1 MYALLWAEH
10 GDTGVASREKMLQ
23 GYNSLCPYN
32 KSFRVNSESV
42 DYPMAKVVSP
52 SGMSSVCP
60 PCTCAWPMLEV
71 CSQCMT

>member
-42 DYPMAKVVSP
+42 DYPMAKV
-52 SGMSSVCP
+52 
-60 PCTCAWPMLEV
+60 
-71 CSQCMT
+71 